1 MWKEYIKIA
10 EKFLCDMNEE
20 TNKSICTTIRISDID
35 NAENK
40 EFFIKSIIDS
50 VPYKFNTVTNYTD
63 QYGIEYLMFLNMEWR
78 GNIMKWKLFVYKENN
93 INTWMAEK
101 AFNKPSEILDML
113 EKYKGF
119 WCRIVDLSTLE
130 ILLEGTFDNTYLEEK
145 HYR

>member
-63 QYGIEYLMFLNMEWR
+63 QYGIEYLIFLNMEWR
-78 GNIMKWKLFVYKENN
+78 GNIMK
-93 INTWMAEK
+93 
-101 AFNKPSEILDML
+101 
-113 EKYKGF
+113 
-119 WCRIVDLSTLE
+119 
-130 ILLEGTFDNTYLEEK
+130 
-145 HYR
+145 